1 MNKFDERTVIVIDTR
16 NYKSSYSEQTPFK
29 ALVRDIYENEI
40 TVTSLE
46 TGKKYELYY
55 NQILETMD
63 IEEIKYMLSGG
74 KYGSFEDNKLI
85 KEGKFFK

>member
-1 MNKFDERTVIVIDTR
+1 MSRFDERTVIVIDTS
-16 NYKSSYSEQTPFK
+16 NYKSSYSEPTPFK
-29 ALVRDIYENEI
+29 ALVKDIYEREI

-55 NQILETMD
+55 NQILETMS

-74 KYGSFEDNKLI
+74 EYGGYENNKLI